1 MNKNLIIGGIIL
13 ILILFGGWFV
23 FNQNKTEELTERFSE
38 KEIVPEKDTTT
49 TAWIEVVKDKVVLLG
64 QDGVTE
70 VKVFATGDSVLAGQ
84 VLKTDSTGQANINF
98 SDGSSLRL
106 DINTKLTINEATLEE
121 NTGSLKVKVALVAG
135 KLWSKITALATPESY
150 WEVHTGTAVATVR
163 GSAFGTEV
171 DAVGATLII
180 GSEHDISVAP
190 LDPDTGEQ
198 IENAE
203 IIVTEENEVIIKPAQ
218 VLALKKLTREERKEQ
233 VSKIFE
239 QREIIKDTSRQNWIK
254 QNEEHDAIIREKVVE
269 LREKG
274 LGGRDLRRA
283 LREQVL
289 EGLPMKII
297 EQKLEQKMEQKI
309 PNTPKLQD
317 TIINKPTPNA
327 TQTTRPS
334 FVALRV
340 MRTDGVD
347 KIIEGTTL
355 TFKAMAEFSDGTKK
369 DVTANVTWRVAGS
382 IGRITSSGVFEAALG
397 PDVSE
402 IGIAFGAVTASW
414 KNEAGPLGSEASKEF
429 FDKSS
434 IITVI
439 AAPPDPSQDL
449 RG

>member
-239 QREIIKDTSRQNWIK
+239 HREIIKDTSRQNWIK
-254 QNEEHDAIIREKVVE
+254 QNKEHDTIIREKVIE
-269 LREKG
+269 LREQG
-274 LGGRDLRRA
+274 LEGRDLRQA
-283 LREQVL
+283 LRQQV
-289 EGLPMKII
+289 
-297 EQKLEQKMEQKI
+297 
-309 PNTPKLQD
+309 
-317 TIINKPTPNA
+317 
-327 TQTTRPS
+327 
-334 FVALRV
+334 F
-340 MRTDGVD
+340 
-347 KIIEGTTL
+347 
-355 TFKAMAEFSDGTKK
+355 
-369 DVTANVTWRVAGS
+369 
-382 IGRITSSGVFEAALG
+382 
-397 PDVSE
+397 
-402 IGIAFGAVTASW
+402 
-414 KNEAGPLGSEASKEF
+414 
-429 FDKSS
+429 
-434 IITVI
+434 
-439 AAPPDPSQDL
+439 
-449 RG
+449 